1 MALLVATPAEKKPAA
16 PKPAAPAAAASSSG
30 GGVKL
35 LIGLGVLI
43 ALVVG
48 VVVAWNSFRA
58 RMEAKMQGQG
68 GEERLTGEMPSG
80 PPSQLKDS
88 HRVREVGL
96 PTSQVVESD
105 DEDLA
110 SPEKKHKPKPPPPP
124 LPLNAPPAERA
135 WRTLKTDYDKLQGNN
150 ETTAKKY
157 RMRFFVLQ
165 NQREGMPEAQFVKE
179 AGSLDEEVRAELAKP
194 ENQ

>member
-16 PKPAAPAAAASSSG
+16 PKPAAAPAAQASKGS
-30 GGVKL
+30 GVKL
-35 LIGLGVLI
+35 LVGLGVMV

-48 VVVAWNSFRA
+48 VVLLWNGFRA

-68 GEERLTGEMPSG
+68 GEERLTGELPVA
-80 PPSQLKDS
+80 PPPPKDP

-96 PTSQVVESD
+96 PQSQVVESD
-105 DEDLA
+105 DDDLSA
-110 SPEKKHKPKPPPPP
+110 PEKKHKPKPPPP
-124 LPLNAPPAERA
+124 LPVNAPPAERA
-135 WRTLKTDYDKLQGNN
+135 WRSLKTDFERLQSNN

-157 RMRFFVLQ
+157 RMRYMTLDD
-165 NQREGMPEAQFVKE
+165 QRKEMPEAQLVKE
-179 AGSLDEEVRAELAKP
+179 AGGLDEQIRAELAKP